1 MQTHAQDLAQR
12 LAQAEAQ
19 IGALNEELAET
30 NNGVLALYSELD
42 HQAEQLRQVSELKS
56 RFLSYMSHEFRTPLV
71 SIQSMARLL
80 MERLDG
86 PLSDEQERQVGF
98 IQGAAAELSEMV
110 DDLLDLAKVEAGRI
124 TVSPD
129 WFELIDLFSAL
140 RGMFHPIASR
150 GEVAVVFDE
159 PVDVPAMFSDNQKV
173 AQILRNFISNAYK
186 FTNEGSI
193 TISARVEP
201 GDMIR
206 FSVADTG
213 IGIAPEDLKHLFEEF
228 VQVGPANHRSIRG
241 TGLGLALCRRFA
253 ELLGGRVEVESAPGV
268 GSTFHAILPARAPM
282 PAGDADADTD
292 ADAGPTG
299 GAS

>member
-1 MQTHAQDLAQR
+1 MSIDTEALKCR
-12 LAQAEAQ
+12 LAAAEAQ
-19 IGALNEELAET
+19 ITALNAELAET

-42 HQAEQLRQVSELKS
+42 EQAEQLRQVSELKS

-80 MERLDG
+80 VERLDG
-86 PLSDEQERQVGF
+86 PLTEEQERQVVF
-98 IQGAAAELSEMV
+98 IQDAAGELSAMV

-140 RGMFHPIASR
+140 RGMFKPIATS
-150 GEVAVVFDE
+150 GDVEVVFEE
-159 PVDVPAMFSDNQKV
+159 PVGVPPMFSDNQKV

-186 FTNEGSI
+186 FTDHGSV
-193 TISARVEP
+193 TVSARIE
-201 GDMIR
+201 GDDMIR

-213 IGIAPEDLKHLFEEF
+213 IGIAADDLPHLFEDF
-228 VQVGPANHRSIRG
+228 IQLRPARAHRG

-253 ELLGGRVEVESAPGV
+253 VLLGGRVEVESTVGR
-268 GSTFHAILPARAPM
+268 GSTFHAILPCRAPSDDGSAAETT
-282 PAGDADADTD
+282 P
-292 ADAGPTG
+292 
-299 GAS
+299 